1 MSHLKKKSN
10 EAELSRRSRLSRG
23 RGRNFENH
31 VVKRLTSLGYKA
43 KKKLLSGSYLKKPY
57 DVIVSPCRLKIEA
70 KRTLKEHIT
79 IQDKWLRRIGPKLI
93 VVFAVG
99 RYSGKRQVE
108 MFALSLPSL
117 KDPLA
122 KMGVKIRKS
131 RKIEGEDIKKAQYF
145 VLYGEDHR
153 TYFGQPL
160 ERYMKI
166 NYPLEEKNDSAGE
179 QPVHTEPVS
188 TT

>member
-1 MSHLKKKSN
+1 MKSPKT
-10 EAELSRRSRLSRG
+10 EQEIELSRRSRLSRG
-23 RGRNFENH
+23 RGRSFENH
-31 VVKRLTSLGYKA
+31 VVKRLASLGYKS

-57 DVIVSPCRLKIEA
+57 DVIVSPWRLKIEA

-99 RYSGKRQVE
+99 RYSGKRQIE
-108 MFALSLPSL
+108 MFAIALPTL
-117 KDPLA
+117 KDPCARL
-122 KMGVKIRKS
+122 GCKIRKF
-131 RKIEGEDIKKAQYF
+131 RKIDGEDIKKAQYF
-145 VLYGEDHR
+145 VLNTEDHR

-166 NYPLEEKNDSAGE
+166 NYPLEGKNDSAGD